1 LFHKQWGTF
10 ASNPLIVEEGVA
22 IEEAKRRD
30 PHGKGGGL
38 AREFPE
44 PRKAVRRDAA

>member
-1 LFHKQWGTF
+1 MV
-10 ASNPLIVEEGVA
+10 AEEGAA
-22 IEEAKRRD
+22 IEEAKRHD
-30 PHGKGGGL
+30 PHGKGGGLVDGGL